1 MATMTFMSVPE
12 ARTAP
17 LQKADFMREAK
28 VSPQGRDVFL
38 SHSSNDHEF
47 VPAVIALFK
56 EHGATVYV
64 DDLDERLPRPPTA
77 VSAIHL
83 KGEIAKARRLVV
95 LATPNSHE
103 SRWIPWELGLGDG
116 MRGIPPNAV
125 LPVTLTGEVAA
136 WTAAEYFAVYPKIAR
151 IDLKWRVIDPRN
163 GGSWPLAQWVKGA
176 LV

>member
-1 MATMTFMSVPE
+1 MATMTFMSVSE

-17 LQKADFMREAK
+17 LQKAEYLREATI
-28 VSPQGRDVFL
+28 SPDGKDVFL
-38 SHSSNDHEF
+38 SHSSKDHEF
-47 VPAVIALFK
+47 VPAVIALFR

-64 DDLDERLPRPPTA
+64 DDLDARLPRPPTA
-77 VSAIHL
+77 ASAVHL
-83 KGEIAKARRLVV
+83 KGQIAKARRLVV

-125 LPVTLTGEVAA
+125 FPVTLAGEVAA
-136 WTAAEYFAVYPKIAR
+136 WTTAEYFAVYPKIAR
-151 IDLKWRVIDPRN
+151 IDLQWRVVDPR
-163 GGSWPLAQWVKGA
+163 GSNTWPLSQWVKGT